1 MGMIAISIDGD
12 YRDLPPPSV
21 GGFEVIP
28 EEIVKSSR
36 NTLGNLYKFRIAVKR
51 SIRLKWDVISP
62 EDKALI
68 LESTSG
74 NTFNVKYFDMQE
86 GTFKYGT
93 FYRGNDL
100 SITPHPPFK
109 NGEFRMYDISLSLVE
124 M

>member
-100 SITPHPPFK
+100 SITPRPPFK
-109 NGEFRMYDISLSLVE
+109 NGEFRMYDISMSLVE